1 MKKALWFGESLHQ
14 PRYEGF
20 AVQRCYRQ
28 SLTSSDLC
36 SVSKFPWRGR
46 KLPVRDSTRVFVYWA
61 ERLWYDWNHRCTL
74 SLLCYAAGLSALTI
88 PLANEQLRPASPTQ
102 PNRIKPFER
111 AARRAWNV
119 WIEKITCV
127 GVRIRGCE
135 IWIWRIIRLNAGEPS
150 LFRSVRRVF
159 LSSTFSFLSVI
170 FRPGFLLTSGD
181 GGMAMGGEAC
191 EEQSSHG
198 L

>member
-1 MKKALWFGESLHQ
+1 MERFHQ

-28 SLTSSDLC
+28 SFTSSDLC

-46 KLPVRDSTRVFVYWA
+46 KLPERDSTRGFVYWA
-61 ERLWYDWNHRCTL
+61 ERLWYDWNRRCTL
-74 SLLCYAAGLSALTI
+74 SLLCYAAGLNALTI
-88 PLANEQLRPASPTQ
+88 PLANEQLRPASPIQ
-102 PNRIKPFER
+102 RESNRTKPLGW
-111 AARRAWNV
+111 AVRRARNV

-135 IWIWRIIRLNAGEPS
+135 IWIWRIIRLNAVNLHCLEVSDGSSCPQCP
-150 LFRSVRRVF
+150 RSSGIFSPEF
-159 LSSTFSFLSVI
+159 LT
-170 FRPGFLLTSGD
+170 GD

>member
-1 MKKALWFGESLHQ
+1 M
-14 PRYEGF
+14 
-20 AVQRCYRQ
+20 QRCYRQ

-46 KLPVRDSTRVFVYWA
+46 KLPERDSTRVFVYWA
-61 ERLWYDWNHRCTL
+61 ERLWYDWNRRCTL

-88 PLANEQLRPASPTQ
+88 P
-102 PNRIKPFER
+102 PNRTKPLER
-111 AARRAWNV
+111 AARHAWNV

-135 IWIWRIIRLNAGEPS
+135 RWIWRIIRLNAGEPS

-159 LSSTFSFLSVI
+159 LSSTFSFLSGI
-170 FRPGFLLTSGD
+170 FSPEFLLEMVGWRW
-181 GGMAMGGEAC
+181 GREAC